1 MAYWTDSSLLAA
13 PQTAFGTV
21 NSTPG
26 DFEALECEAPSVSFA
41 TEITELEL
49 LTGQVAAAPERLPGR
64 RSGTISFK
72 IPLEG
77 FKAGYD
83 PTSEDPGATGVIPRW
98 LALIG
103 NVLGSANASIVS
115 AATQW
120 AGAHLSN
127 SDYDAAAVTS
137 ATTSAIT
144 ADAASDITTDAVIR
158 AGQLVVTAT
167 TAAPTVLQLGFAKSL
182 AGAILSLFEP
192 SKQAVSDNAANF
204 YGSANAWL
212 STAHATQVPQ
222 TMLWVGQNAAFAYIL
237 QDCICESFKID
248 WESGAVPMVEFNYKF
263 YDYQANKTLGG
274 LVVPD
279 DFTRIPQI
287 VGTINGY
294 ASLSGA
300 LRCGLKN
307 CTLEFT
313 QEIVEIP
320 CHSASQGIGSVA
332 FRKPR
337 VRVGASILHDSA
349 DLIYN
354 SAGASV
360 NQGSHVWQA
369 ALELGT
375 VLSLGVYVGAAP
387 GRCFAFRVPALRLV
401 EVPAVE
407 VADDGVRYTLVGE
420 ASAYSGDSA
429 INGETAANSPL
440 NALLTVAVA

>member
-1 MAYWTDSSLLAA
+1 
-13 PQTAFGTV
+13 
-21 NSTPG
+21 
-26 DFEALECEAPSVSFA
+26 
-41 TEITELEL
+41 
-49 LTGQVAAAPERLPGR
+49 
-64 RSGTISFK
+64 
-72 IPLEG
+72 
-77 FKAGYD
+77 
-83 PTSEDPGATGVIPRW
+83 
-98 LALIG
+98 
-103 NVLGSANASIVS
+103 
-115 AATQW
+115 
-120 AGAHLSN
+120 
-127 SDYDAAAVTS
+127 
-137 ATTSAIT
+137 
-144 ADAASDITTDAVIR
+144 
-158 AGQLVVTAT
+158 
-167 TAAPTVLQLGFAKSL
+167 
-182 AGAILSLFEP
+182 
-192 SKQAVSDNAANF
+192 
-204 YGSANAWL
+204 
-212 STAHATQVPQ
+212 
-222 TMLWVGQNAAFAYIL
+222 
-237 QDCICESFKID
+237 
-248 WESGAVPMVEFNYKF
+248 VEFNYKF